1 MTPDKITLIQESF
14 AKVEPAA
21 VQAGEAF
28 YSRLFEIAPD
38 VRPMFQGDMI
48 EQASKLMTTLGL
60 VVKGL
65 TDLPKI
71 VPVAESLARA
81 HVDFGVTADQYAPVG
96 AALID
101 TLAEGLGED
110 FTPETQAAWEEAY
123 GVLSAVM
130 IKAAYGDAEAVA

>member
-1 MTPDKITLIQESF
+1 MTPDKITLIQDSF

-28 YSRLFEIAPD
+28 YKRLFEIAPE

-48 EQASKLMTTLGL
+48 EQAGKLMTTLGL

-71 VPVAESLARA
+71 VPVAESLAKA
-81 HVDFGVTADQYAPVG
+81 HVDFGVTAEQYAPVG
-96 AALID
+96 EALIA
-101 TLAEGLGED
+101 TLSEGLGDE
-110 FTPETQAAWEEAY
+110 FTPDVRSAWEEAY
-123 GVLSAVM
+123 GVLSGVM
-130 IKAAYGDAEAVA
+130 IQAAYGEQEVTQ